1 MVSDSLICVLLTVP
15 PVIGMSTSGCWGR
28 EECENESGRCL
39 LTNETRVTTSAAR
52 ASPVA
57 LVVKNPPAKQ
67 EVQVQFLSREDP
79 LEEEMAA
86 HSGVLAW
93 KIQWAEKPDRL

>member
-1 MVSDSLICVLLTVP
+1 MKLELL
-15 PVIGMSTSGCWGR
+15 
-28 EECENESGRCL
+28 
-39 LTNETRVTTSAAR
+39 TTSATR

-67 EVQVQFLSREDP
+67 ETQVQFLSREDP

-86 HSGVLAW
+86 HSSVLAW
-93 KIQWAEKPDRL
+93 KIQWTEKPDRL

>member
-1 MVSDSLICVLLTVP
+1 M
-15 PVIGMSTSGCWGR
+15 
-28 EECENESGRCL
+28 
-39 LTNETRVTTSAAR
+39 
-52 ASPVA
+52 A

-86 HSGVLAW
+86 HSSVLAW